1 MNENDSDSPN
11 PYEVSS
17 EEHSTLANQSN
28 SLAYDAATSLVG
40 AVALFAMEAVLIWS
54 ARGRY
59 SSLDASLLRLNA
71 FSIMYLVIGIATVL
85 SLRKFK
91 YISLVCSILLTSLVL
106 LITLANFAISQIL
119 SGPLV

>member
-28 SLAYDAATSLVG
+28 SLAYDAATCLVG

-106 LITLANFAISQIL
+106 PITLANFAISQIL

>member
-11 PYEVSS
+11 SYEVSS

-28 SLAYDAATSLVG
+28 SLAYDAATCLVG

>member
-28 SLAYDAATSLVG
+28 SLAYDAATCLVG